1 MADVTTPG
9 RGGIAVC
16 GEALVDLV
24 EREPGVFRALPGGSP
39 ANVAVGLSRLDVPA
53 ELLARLSADGFG
65 ALLRGHLE
73 DNGVGLHGAVD
84 ATQPTTLAVVST
96 DPHGVASYDFRY
108 EGTADWQWRA
118 GELSRTPP
126 PGIVAVH
133 TGSLALTV
141 EPGASVLTDWLGTVR
156 DWGTATI
163 SLDPNIRPGFDS
175 GPAAALRRVEEQV
188 GLADVVKVSEEDL
201 AWLLP
206 GVDPADVAR
215 RWRALGPAL
224 VVVTL
229 GGSGCLAVGPD
240 DALVRRP
247 AVRATVADTVGAGD
261 AFTAGLL
268 AGLHRAGL
276 LGARDSGALGTLG
289 PDLLTGLLDEAGL
302 VAALTCERAGA
313 DPPTRAEVR
322 AATAT
327 REGTFV
333 DSSI

>member
-1 MADVTTPG
+1 MAEGTSPG
-9 RGGIAVC
+9 RGSVAVC

-24 EREPGVFRALPGGSP
+24 EQEPGTFRALPGGSP

-65 ALLRGHLE
+65 TLLRTHLE
-73 DNGVGLHGAVD
+73 DNAVGLHRAVD

-108 EGTADWQWRA
+108 EGTADWQWQP
-118 GELSRTPP
+118 GELPRTPP
-126 PGIVAVH
+126 PGVVAVH

-141 EPGASVLTDWLGTVR
+141 EPGASVLTDWLRAVR

-175 GPAAALRRVEEQV
+175 GPAAALRRVERQV
-188 GLADVVKVSEEDL
+188 ALADVVKVSEEDL

-206 GVDPADVAR
+206 GTDPADVAM

-229 GGSGCLAVGPD
+229 GGTGCLAVGPD
-240 DALVRRP
+240 DRLIRRP
-247 AVRATVADTVGAGD
+247 AVRVEVADTVGAGD

-268 AGLHRAGL
+268 AGLHRAGM
-276 LGARDSGALGTLG
+276 LGARDGGALDTLR
-289 PDLLTGLLDEAGL
+289 PDLLADLLDEAGL

-313 DPPTRAEVR
+313 NPPTRAEVR
-322 AATAT
+322 TAAVA
-327 REGTFV
+327 RERTFV
-333 DSSI
+333 DFRR